1 MSFVHLHV
9 HSHYSL
15 LDGLPK
21 IDDLIAH
28 VQKLGAPAVA
38 LTDHG
43 VLYGA
48 VEFYQKAVKAGIKPI
63 IGVETYVAR
72 RTLHD
77 KEARIDERPFHLV
90 LLATN
95 LTGYKNLIAL
105 VSVAHLEG
113 FYYRPR
119 VDHDLLKKHSEG
131 LIALSACL
139 QGEVANA
146 ILGKIN
152 ATPDEVVEKHIAT
165 FGKKNYFLE
174 VQSHPDIPDQVK
186 VNDAVFALAM
196 KHGVQVVATN
206 DVHYLKKEDAEIQD
220 VLLAIQTKTTMDD
233 PKRMSYKGVDVSMR
247 SEAEM
252 AAAFPDHPEVLTNTA
267 AIAERCNVELELGK
281 TQLPHFEV
289 PKGETAETYLRQL
302 CEQGIPRRYPSARA
316 TQSSCSVWNTN
327 SASLRRLASL
337 GTSSS
342 CRTL

>member
-113 FYYRPR
+113 FYYRP
-119 VDHDLLKKHSEG
+119 V
-131 LIALSACL
+131 
-139 QGEVANA
+139 
-146 ILGKIN
+146 
-152 ATPDEVVEKHIAT
+152 
-165 FGKKNYFLE
+165 
-174 VQSHPDIPDQVK
+174 
-186 VNDAVFALAM
+186 
-196 KHGVQVVATN
+196 
-206 DVHYLKKEDAEIQD
+206 
-220 VLLAIQTKTTMDD
+220 
-233 PKRMSYKGVDVSMR
+233 
-247 SEAEM
+247 
-252 AAAFPDHPEVLTNTA
+252 
-267 AIAERCNVELELGK
+267 
-281 TQLPHFEV
+281 
-289 PKGETAETYLRQL
+289 
-302 CEQGIPRRYPSARA
+302 
-316 TQSSCSVWNTN
+316 
-327 SASLRRLASL
+327 
-337 GTSSS
+337 
-342 CRTL
+342 